1 MFYLKWRWRDRL
13 NRSVGASSLLTV
25 FASLCLIIFSL
36 LALATAQAD
45 ERISI
50 ASAQAAADYYAA
62 ECKAQEVLLEL
73 REGRQPLGVLEAD
86 GVYSYECF
94 ISEKRC
100 LHVEVMVEGSDYKI
114 LRWQVKGEQP

>member
-1 MFYLKWRWRDRL
+1 M
-13 NRSVGASSLLTV
+13 LTV
-25 FASLCLIIFSL
+25 FAGLCLIIFSL

-45 ERISI
+45 ERISV

-73 REGRQPLGVLEAD
+73 REGRHPLGVLEAD
-86 GVYSYECF
+86 GVYSYECS

-114 LRWQVKGEQP
+114 LSWQVKGETNESR